1 MFAIFFALIMR
12 SYSLGTYKNMTDSVV
27 ESYMGFIQ
35 IHAKDY
41 WKEKTMDYLLET
53 NDQLMQKL
61 SSVENV
67 KLAVPH
73 FESFALASA
82 GLQTKVAIVTGINPE
97 KENQMSGLSNKM
109 IKYRI
114 TDTVVTKLSETIPLK
129 IIEKIKET
137 RKKSFTSEEDA
148 KKNIIKIIGEENTS
162 KFLDIILKES
172 KISGNYLNQNDNG
185 VLIGDRLAKF
195 LKLDVNDTIV
205 LMGQGYH
212 GVSAAGKYPIKG
224 IIRMPNPELDNQMI
238 YMPLELC
245 QELYSANNLLTS
257 ISFNL
262 KSKSE
267 MEKTKNRIVSA
278 LNSDAYEVMTW
289 KEMNKELVQQIES
302 DNYSGLITLW
312 ILYIIVG
319 FGVFGTVLMMTAER
333 KKEFGVMVA
342 LGMQKYKLGIIVF
355 IELIILTL
363 IGLIAGTIL
372 SLPIIRYF
380 AVNPIQLTGDMADMM
395 ENFGVEP
402 ILPFAW
408 QIDYF
413 LAQSL
418 SVSIVILI
426 AIFYPLMKIF
436 GINTM
441 KALRGQ

>member
-114 TDTVVTKLSETIPLK
+114 TDIALTKLSETIPAEL
-129 IIEKIKET
+129 IAKIKET
-137 RKKSFTSEEDA
+137 RKKSFTSEEDTQ
-148 KKNIIKIIGEENTS
+148 KNITKIIGEENTS
-162 KFLDIILKES
+162 KFLDIILEES

-212 GVSAAGKYPIKG
+212 GVSAAGKYPING
-224 IIRMPNPELDNQMI
+224 IIKMPNPELDNQMI

-262 KSKSE
+262 KIKSE
-267 MEKTKNRIVSA
+267 MEKTKDRIVSV
-278 LNSDAYEVMTW
+278 LNSNAYEVMTW

-363 IGLIAGTIL
+363 IGLVAGTIL

-408 QIDYF
+408 QIDFF

>member
-1 MFAIFFALIMR
+1 MR

-97 KENQMSGLSNKM
+97 KENQMSVLSNKM

-114 TDTVVTKLSETIPLK
+114 TDTVVTKLSETIPLEL
-129 IIEKIKET
+129 IEKIKET
-137 RKKSFTSEEDA
+137 RKKSFTSEEDTQ
-148 KKNIIKIIGEENTS
+148 KNITKIIGEENTS

-212 GVSAAGKYPIKG
+212 GVSAAGKYPING
-224 IIRMPNPELDNQMI
+224 IIKMPNPELDNQMI

-262 KSKSE
+262 KDKSE
-267 MEKTKNRIVSA
+267 MEKTKEGIISA

-363 IGLIAGTIL
+363 IGLVAGTIL

-380 AVNPIQLTGDMADMM
+380 AVFPIELTGDMADMM

-413 LAQSL
+413 VAQSL

>member
-35 IHAKDY
+35 VHAKDY
-41 WKEKTMDYLLET
+41 WKEKTMDYLLEA
-53 NDQLMQKL
+53 DDDLMKKL

-114 TDTVVTKLSETIPLK
+114 TDNSLTKLAETIPKDL
-129 IIEKIKET
+129 ITKIKET
-137 RKKSFTSEEDA
+137 RKKSFTSREDA
-148 KKNIIKIIGEENTS
+148 QKNLIKIIGKENTS
-162 KFLDIILKES
+162 KYLDSILDES
-172 KISGNYLNQNDNG
+172 EISGNYLEQNDNG

-195 LKLDVNDTIV
+195 LKLEVNDTIV

-212 GVSAAGKYPIKG
+212 GVSAAGKYPING

-238 YMPLELC
+238 YMPLALC

-262 KSKSE
+262 NNKSE
-267 MEKTKNRIVSA
+267 MDKTKEEIISA
-278 LNSDAYEVMTW
+278 LNSEKYEVMTW

-342 LGMQKYKLGIIVF
+342 LGMQKYKLGIVVF

-380 AVNPIQLTGDMADMM
+380 AVNPIELTGDMAEMM

-408 QIDYF
+408 QVDYF
-413 LAQSL
+413 LAQSF
-418 SVSIVILI
+418 SVSIVILL

-436 GINTM
+436 GIDTM

>member
-35 IHAKDY
+35 VHAKDY
-41 WKEKTMDYLLET
+41 WKEKTMDYLLEADE
-53 NDQLMQKL
+53 NLMNKL

-109 IKYRI
+109 IKFRI
-114 TDTVVTKLSETIPLK
+114 TDASLTKLAETIPTNL
-129 IIEKIKET
+129 ITKIKET
-137 RKKSFTSEEDA
+137 RKKSFTSKDDA
-148 KKNIIKIIGEENTS
+148 QKNLIKIIGEENTT
-162 KFLDIILKES
+162 KYLDSILSES
-172 KISGNYLNQNDNG
+172 EISGNYLEQNDNG

-195 LKLDVNDTIV
+195 LKLEVNDTIV

-212 GVSAAGKYPIKG
+212 GVSAAGKYPING

-238 YMPLELC
+238 YMPLALC

-262 KSKSE
+262 NDKSE
-267 MEKTKNRIVSA
+267 MDKTKEEIISS
-278 LNSDAYEVMTW
+278 LNSDNYEVMTW

-342 LGMQKYKLGIIVF
+342 LGMQKYKLGIVVF

-380 AVNPIQLTGDMADMM
+380 AVNPIELTGDMAEMM

-408 QIDYF
+408 QVDYF
-413 LAQSL
+413 LAQSF

-436 GINTM
+436 GIDTM

>member
-97 KENQMSGLSNKM
+97 KENQMSVLSNKM

-114 TDTVVTKLSETIPLK
+114 TDTVVTKLSETIPLEL
-129 IIEKIKET
+129 IEKIKET
-137 RKKSFTSEEDA
+137 RKKSFTSEEDTQ
-148 KKNIIKIIGEENTS
+148 KNITKIIGEENTS

-212 GVSAAGKYPIKG
+212 GVSAAGKYPING
-224 IIRMPNPELDNQMI
+224 IIKMPNPELDNQMI

-262 KSKSE
+262 KDKSE
-267 MEKTKNRIVSA
+267 MEKTKEGIISA

-363 IGLIAGTIL
+363 IGLVAGTIL

-380 AVNPIQLTGDMADMM
+380 AVFPIELTGDMADMM

-413 LAQSL
+413 VAQSL